1 MSSFEMTSS
10 LSRYFDAVDID
21 ERMEQMLSS
30 RFATP
35 FDRSTTLWNQSVIR
49 RHPFHL
55 VRDGEKVESFG
66 VRNFETAVAESTG
79 RRKTRGDLARLNT
92 SFVKRG
98 PEVDGELIVEKRRR
112 ASLFEDGGRKRGDA
126 MPSRRSGRVRRRR
139 SFL

>member
-1 MSSFEMTSS
+1 MTSS

-55 VRDGEKVESFG
+55 VRDGEKVESFLKENNG
-66 VRNFETAVAESTG
+66 NFVRIGF
-79 RRKTRGDLARLNT
+79 GDL
-92 SFVKRG
+92 RG
-98 PEVDGELIVEKRRR
+98 LE
-112 ASLFEDGGRKRGDA
+112 GGLTA
-126 MPSRRSGRVRRRR
+126 
-139 SFL
+139 